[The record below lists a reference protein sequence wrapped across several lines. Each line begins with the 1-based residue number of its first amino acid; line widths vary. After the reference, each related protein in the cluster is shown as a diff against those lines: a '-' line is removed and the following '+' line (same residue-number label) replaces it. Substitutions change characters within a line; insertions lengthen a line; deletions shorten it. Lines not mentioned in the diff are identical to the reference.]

1 MIKVMR
7 KFALIICTFSFLL
20 IGYPVEAASNPYGKT
35 ENLYGDTTVRC
46 TWYAWQQAYEN
57 TGVALPG
64 WGNAQTWYDSAAKS
78 GYSVGKTA
86 KAKSIVVWSSAD
98 GYGHVGYVTK
108 VEGNKM
114 TTNEAG
120 LLSTEPVYCEDD
132 PSKICEYTYKAL
144 NGDGIKDGIIRS
156 TDNDNIIG
164 YIYLDEAIKTT
175 KKVTTSN
182 NSSSEASSK
191 SNNNYLSNLSIDVQA
206 ISFDKDTTEY
216 SIEVP
221 YETKVITI
229 SAEAEETKALVTG
242 TGAKA
247 LKVGTNSYVIS
258 VTAENGGVREYNI
271 IINRLEREISN
282 VTEENN
288 EETQER
294 STNIMWYIIILGIF
308 VIVVILS
315 LILFLKRRHLTN
327 K

>member
-1 MIKVMR
+1 
-7 KFALIICTFSFLL
+7 
-20 IGYPVEAASNPYGKT
+20 
-35 ENLYGDTTVRC
+35 
-46 TWYAWQQAYEN
+46 
-57 TGVALPG
+57 
-64 WGNAQTWYDSAAKS
+64 
-78 GYSVGKTA
+78 
-86 KAKSIVVWSSAD
+86 
-98 GYGHVGYVTK
+98 
-108 VEGNKM
+108 M

-156 TDNDNIIG
+156 TDDDNIIG

-258 VTAENGGVREYNI
+258 VTAEDGDVREYQI
-271 IINRLEREISN
+271 IINRLERESSN
-282 VTEENN
+282 ITEESS
-288 EETQER
+288 EEAQER
-294 STNIMWYIIILGIF
+294 NGNIMWHIIALGILGLI
-308 VIVVILS
+308 VILL
-315 LILFLKRRHLTN
+315 LILFFKKRHLTN